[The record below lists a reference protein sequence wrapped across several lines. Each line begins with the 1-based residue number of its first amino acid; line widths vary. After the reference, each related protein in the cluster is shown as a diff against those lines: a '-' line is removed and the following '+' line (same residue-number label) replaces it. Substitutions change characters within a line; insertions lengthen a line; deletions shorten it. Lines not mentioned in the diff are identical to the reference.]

1 MTAAE
6 EVLEELRKLGNPE
19 QAEAVAR
26 YLKTSSLRFIGVKLP
41 LIQKTVTRFTKGLAT
56 EELVPL
62 MDGLWKQTI
71 FEPRVAAIRVLERY
85 AKKGDVP
92 LALDTASRWIDD
104 VDTWALMDPL
114 GTSCVGTL
122 LLRNRSIE
130 KTLIEWSMSEN
141 FWRRRAS
148 ILPYLHLSKKSVY
161 NGEYTERIL
170 QAIQPHI
177 SDKEFFVGK
186 AAAWVLR
193 ELSKREPEIVK
204 AFIDQHRDVMT
215 RLVIRE
221 ASKKLKW

>member
-1 MTAAE
+1 MTVAE

-26 YLKTSSLRFIGVKLP
+26 YMKTSSLKFFGIRLP
-41 LIQKTVTRFTKGLAT
+41 LIQKTVTRFAKGLAT

-62 MDGLWKQTI
+62 MNGLWKQTI
-71 FEPRVAAIRVLERY
+71 FESRVAAIRVLERY
-85 AKKGDVP
+85 AKRGDVF
-92 LALDTASRWIDD
+92 LALDASSQWIDD
-104 VDTWALMDPL
+104 VDTWGLMDPL
-114 GTSCVGTL
+114 GTLCVGSL
-122 LLRNRSIE
+122 LLRDRDIE
-130 KTLIEWSMSEN
+130 KTLTKWSMSEN

-161 NGEYTERIL
+161 KKEYTERIL
-170 QAIQPHI
+170 QAIRPHI

-193 ELSKREPEIVK
+193 ELSKREPEAVK

>member
-6 EVLEELRKLGNPE
+6 EVLEELSKLGNPE

-26 YLKTSSLRFIGVKLP
+26 YMKTSSLEFIGVKIP
-41 LIQKTVTRFTKGLAT
+41 LIQKTVTKFTKGLST
-56 EELVPL
+56 EQLVTL
-62 MDGLWKQTI
+62 MEELWKQTI
-71 FEPRVAAIRVLERY
+71 FESRVAAIRVLERY
-85 AKKGDVP
+85 AKRGDIAS
-92 LALDTASRWIDD
+92 ALDTASRWIDD
-104 VDTWALMDPL
+104 VDTWGLMDPL
-114 GTSCVGTL
+114 GTLCVGTL

-130 KTLIEWSMSEN
+130 KTLTEWSMSEN

-161 NGEYTERIL
+161 KDEYTERIL
-170 QAIQPHI
+170 HAIRPHI

-193 ELSKREPEIVK
+193 ELSKREPETVK

>member
-19 QAEAVAR
+19 QAEVIAR
-26 YLKTSSLRFIGVKLP
+26 YMKTSSLKFIGVKLP
-41 LIQKTVTRFTKGLAT
+41 LIQKTVTRFAKGLST

-62 MDGLWKQTI
+62 MNGLWKQTI
-71 FEPRVAAIRVLERY
+71 FELRVAAIRVLERY
-85 AKKGDVP
+85 AKRGDVT

-104 VDTWALMDPL
+104 VDTWGLMDPL
-114 GTSCVGTL
+114 GTLCVGTL

-130 KTLIEWSMSEN
+130 KTLTEWSISEN

-161 NGEYTERIL
+161 EEEYTEIIL
-170 QAIQPHI
+170 QAIRPHI

-221 ASKKLKW
+221 ASKKLMW

>member
-1 MTAAE
+1 MTATE

-26 YLKTSSLRFIGVKLP
+26 YMKTSSLRFFGVKLP
-41 LIQKTVTRFTKGLAT
+41 PIQKTVTRFTKGLAT

-62 MDGLWKQTI
+62 MNGLWKQTI
-71 FEPRVAAIRVLERY
+71 FESRVAAIRVLERY
-85 AKKGDVP
+85 ARRGDVF
-92 LALDTASRWIDD
+92 LALNVASRWIDD
-104 VDTWALMDPL
+104 VDTWGLVDPL
-114 GTSCVGTL
+114 GTICMGTL
-122 LLRNRSIE
+122 LLRNCSIK
-130 KTLIEWSMSEN
+130 KTLTEWSMSEN

-161 NGEYTERIL
+161 KAEYTERIL
-170 QAIQPHI
+170 QAIRPHI

-193 ELSKREPEIVK
+193 ELSKREPEIVR
-204 AFIDQHRDVMT
+204 AFIDQQRDVMT

-221 ASKKLKW
+221 ASKKLK

>member
-6 EVLEELRKLGNPE
+6 EILDELRNLANPE

-26 YLKTSSLRFIGVKLP
+26 YMKTSSLEFFGVRLP
-41 LIQKTVTRFTKGLAT
+41 PIQKIVTRFTKGFAT

-62 MDGLWKQTI
+62 MNDLWKQTI
-71 FEPRVAAIRVLERY
+71 FESRVAAIRVLERY
-85 AKKGDVP
+85 AKRGDVF
-92 LALDTASRWIDD
+92 LALDAASRWIDD
-104 VDTWALMDPL
+104 VDTWGLMDPL
-114 GTSCVGTL
+114 GTLCVGTL
-122 LLRNRSIE
+122 LLRNRDIE
-130 KTLIEWSMSEN
+130 KTLTEWSMSEN

-148 ILPYLHLSKKSVY
+148 ILPYLHLSKKLVY
-161 NGEYTERIL
+161 KEEYTERIL
-170 QAIQPHI
+170 QAIRPHI

-221 ASKKLKW
+221 ASKKLK

>member
-6 EVLEELRKLGNPE
+6 EVLEELSKLGNPE

-26 YLKTSSLRFIGVKLP
+26 YMKTSSLEFIGVKIP
-41 LIQKTVTRFTKGLAT
+41 LIQKTVTKFTKGLST
-56 EELVPL
+56 EQLVTL
-62 MDGLWKQTI
+62 MEELWKQTI
-71 FEPRVAAIRVLERY
+71 FESRVAAIRVLERY
-85 AKKGDVP
+85 AKRGDIAS
-92 LALDTASRWIDD
+92 ALDTASRWIDD
-104 VDTWALMDPL
+104 VDTWGLMDPL
-114 GTSCVGTL
+114 GTLCVGTL

-130 KTLIEWSMSEN
+130 KTLTEWSMSEN

-161 NGEYTERIL
+161 KDEYTERIL
-170 QAIQPHI
+170 HAIRPHI

>member
-1 MTAAE
+1 MTVAE
-6 EVLEELRKLGNPE
+6 EGLEELRKLGNPE

-26 YLKTSSLRFIGVKLP
+26 YMKTLSLKFFGIRLP
-41 LIQKTVTRFTKGLAT
+41 LIQKTVTRFAKGLAT

-62 MDGLWKQTI
+62 MNGLWKQTI
-71 FEPRVAAIRVLERY
+71 FESRVAAIRVLERY
-85 AKKGDVP
+85 AKRGDVF
-92 LALDTASRWIDD
+92 LALDASSQWIDD
-104 VDTWALMDPL
+104 VDTWGLMDPL
-114 GTSCVGTL
+114 GTLCVGTL
-122 LLRNRSIE
+122 LLRDRDIE
-130 KTLIEWSMSEN
+130 KTLTKWSMSEN

-161 NGEYTERIL
+161 KDEYRERIL

>member
-6 EVLEELRKLGNPE
+6 EVLDEFRKLGNPE

-26 YLKTSSLRFIGVKLP
+26 YMKTSSLRFFGVKLP
-41 LIQKTVTRFTKGLAT
+41 LIQKTVTRFTKGLT
-56 EELVPL
+56 IEELVPV
-62 MDGLWKQTI
+62 MNALWKQTI
-71 FEPRVAAIRVLERY
+71 FESRVAAIRVLGRY
-85 AKKGDVP
+85 AKRGDVF
-92 LALDTASRWIDD
+92 LALDAASRWIDD
-104 VDTWALMDPL
+104 VDTWGLMDPV
-114 GTSCVGTL
+114 GTLCVGTL
-122 LLRNRSIE
+122 LLRDRDVE
-130 KTLIEWSMSEN
+130 KTLTEWSMSEN

-161 NGEYTERIL
+161 KEEYTERIL
-170 QAIQPHI
+170 QAIRPHI

-193 ELSKREPEIVK
+193 ELSKREPEVVK

-221 ASKKLKW
+221 ASKKLK

>member
-1 MTAAE
+1 MTVAE

-26 YLKTSSLRFIGVKLP
+26 YMKTSSLKFFGIRLP
-41 LIQKTVTRFTKGLAT
+41 LIQKTVTRFAKGLAT

-62 MDGLWKQTI
+62 MNGLWKQTI
-71 FEPRVAAIRVLERY
+71 FESRVAAIRVLERY
-85 AKKGDVP
+85 AKRGDVF
-92 LALDTASRWIDD
+92 LALDASSQWIDD
-104 VDTWALMDPL
+104 VDTWGLMDPL
-114 GTSCVGTL
+114 GTLCVGTL
-122 LLRNRSIE
+122 LLRDRDIE
-130 KTLIEWSMSEN
+130 KTLTKWSMSEN

-161 NGEYTERIL
+161 KKEYTERIL
-170 QAIQPHI
+170 QAIRPHI

-193 ELSKREPEIVK
+193 ELSKREPEAVK

>member
-1 MTAAE
+1 MAAAE
-6 EVLEELRKLGNPE
+6 EVFEELRKLGNPE

-26 YLKTSSLRFIGVKLP
+26 YMKTSSLRFIGVKLP

-71 FEPRVAAIRVLERY
+71 FESRVAAIRVLERY

-92 LALDTASRWIDD
+92 LALDAASRWIDE
-104 VDTWALMDPL
+104 VDTWGLMDPL

-130 KTLIEWSMSEN
+130 KTLIEWSRSEN

-161 NGEYTERIL
+161 KRIL
-170 QAIQPHI
+170 QAIRPHI

>member
-6 EVLEELRKLGNPE
+6 DVSEELRKLGNPE
-19 QAEAVAR
+19 QAEVVAR
-26 YLKTSSLRFIGVKLP
+26 YMKTSSLRFFGVKLP

-56 EELVPL
+56 EELVPF
-62 MDGLWKQTI
+62 MNGLWKQTI
-71 FEPRVAAIRVLERY
+71 FESRVAAIRVLERY

-92 LALDTASRWIDD
+92 LALDAASRWIDE
-104 VDTWALMDPL
+104 VDTWGLMDPL

-130 KTLIEWSMSEN
+130 KTLIEWSRSEN

-161 NGEYTERIL
+161 KDEYTERIL
-170 QAIQPHI
+170 QAIRPHI

-193 ELSKREPEIVK
+193 ELSKREPEVVK
-204 AFIDQHRDVMT
+204 AFIDRHRDVMT

>member
-1 MTAAE
+1 MIAAE

-19 QAEAVAR
+19 QAEVVAR
-26 YLKTSSLRFIGVKLP
+26 YMKTSSLRFIGVKLP

-71 FEPRVAAIRVLERY
+71 FESRVAAIRVLERY

-92 LALDTASRWIDD
+92 LALDAASRWIDD
-104 VDTWALMDPL
+104 VDTWGLMDPL
-114 GTSCVGTL
+114 GTLCVGTL
-122 LLRNRSIE
+122 LLRDRGIE
-130 KTLIEWSMSEN
+130 KTLTVWGMSEN

-161 NGEYTERIL
+161 KEEYTMRIL

-215 RLVIRE
+215 SLVIRE